1 MQRATSAQTGNTDFD
16 TLGGR
21 ISRAR
26 DGLNL
31 STAQLARR
39 LGVKSSTV
47 NDWETDRSEPR
58 ANRVTMLAGVLGVS
72 PTWLLTGI
80 GESPAAPEVH
90 SELRVLMTQ
99 IARLRDSHDD
109 MSKTIETL
117 ELEAERIAGA
127 LSR

>member
-1 MQRATSAQTGNTDFD
+1 MQRATGAKTGNTDFD

-39 LGVKSSTV
+39 LGVKSNTV

>member
-1 MQRATSAQTGNTDFD
+1 MENPDFD

-39 LGVKSSTV
+39 LGVKSNTV
-47 NDWETDRSEPR
+47 SDWETDRSEPR
-58 ANRVTMLAGVLGVS
+58 ANRITMLAGVLGVS

-80 GESPAAPEVH
+80 GESPSAPEVN
-90 SELRVLMTQ
+90 SELRVLLAQ
-99 IARLRDSHDD
+99 LSRLRASHAS
-109 MSKTIETL
+109 MGRTIETL
-117 ELEAERIAGA
+117 ELEAERISAVLA
-127 LSR
+127 Q

>member
-1 MQRATSAQTGNTDFD
+1 MQRATGAQTGNTDFD

-39 LGVKSSTV
+39 LGVKSNTV

-90 SELRVLMTQ
+90 SELRVLMAQ
-99 IARLRDSHDD
+99 IARLRDSHGD
-109 MSKTIETL
+109 MAKTIETL

>member
-1 MQRATSAQTGNTDFD
+1 MQRALETPIGNTDFD

-39 LGVKSSTV
+39 LGVKSNTV
-47 NDWETDRSEPR
+47 HDWETDRSEPR

-90 SELRVLMTQ
+90 SELRVLVTQ
-99 IARLRDSHDD
+99 ISRLRDAHSE
-109 MSKTIETL
+109 MAKTIETL